1 MKSSHYQLKHF
12 SSNFLWV
19 GDIGASRAS
28 KYFKVN
34 PDNEENTI
42 EINVNINING
52 TNADIA
58 SPRNLGKYDLY
69 LYFYFFIFNKYLW

>member
-1 MKSSHYQLKHF
+1 MVK
-12 SSNFLWV
+12 
-19 GDIGASRAS
+19 
-28 KYFKVN
+28 
-34 PDNEENTI
+34 PDNEDNTI

-69 LYFYFFIFNKYLW
+69 LDFYFFILRTYFIYDRLFYY